1 MEAVKNILV
10 TGGGAPGAPGILK
23 AILESNKDI
32 TLFSCDIKEQT
43 AGKLLAH
50 QYFTIPAGD
59 SPNYISSFLKKCIEY
74 QIDIVLPITTREL
87 IPLAQ
92 NKALF
97 AKNNIRIIVS
107 NEQSLAIANNKGKLY
122 NHLKNNQISTP
133 KFSIATTYQEYKNAV
148 NPYLASNA
156 TFIIKP
162 CVANGSRGFRIVTDD
177 VEESDLLF
185 NYKPNSTYIK
195 PEKLNDILQS
205 DPFPP
210 LLVSEYMPGAEYTI
224 DCLIVEGVI
233 KFIIPRLRKTM
244 NNGISVAGTIEQN
257 VEIIKY
263 CEAILNSLDLEGPI
277 GIQVKYDAAG
287 KPLLLEINPR
297 IQGTTVALCGA
308 GLNMAAIAV
317 QPNMV
322 SDIKNIND
330 YPIRWGTKFIRH
342 YTELYY

>member
-1 MEAVKNILV
+1 METIKNILV

-23 AILESNKDI
+23 AILESNTDI
-32 TLFSCDIKEQT
+32 TLFSCDIQEHT

-50 QYFTIPAGD
+50 HYFTVPAGD
-59 SPNYISSFLKKCIEY
+59 SPEYIDSLLQKCIAY
-74 QIDIVLPITTREL
+74 KIDIVLPITTREL
-87 IPLAQ
+87 IPLAR

-97 AKNNIRIIVS
+97 AKNNIKIIVS
-107 NEQSLAIANNKGKLY
+107 NEQSLAVANNKGKLY
-122 NHLKNNQISTP
+122 THLKNNQIPAP
-133 KFSIATTYQEYKNAV
+133 KFSIATTYEEYKNAS
-148 NPYLASNA
+148 NPYLINNEK
-156 TFIIKP
+156 FIIKP
-162 CVANGSRGFRIVTDD
+162 CVANGSRGFRIVTAD

-185 NYKPNSTYIK
+185 NYKPNTTFIK

-233 KFIIPRLRKTM
+233 KFIVPRLRRKM

-257 VEIIKY
+257 TEIIKY
-263 CEAILNSLDLEGPI
+263 CEAILNSLDLDGPI
-277 GIQVKYDAAG
+277 GIQVKCDVAG

-308 GLNMAAIAV
+308 GLNMAAMAV
-317 QPNMV
+317 QPNSV
-322 SDIKNIND
+322 SGIKNIND
-330 YPIRWGTKFIRH
+330 YPILWGTKFIRH

>member
-1 MEAVKNILV
+1 METIKNILV

-23 AILESNKDI
+23 AILESNTDI
-32 TLFSCDIKEQT
+32 TLFSCDIREHT

-50 QYFTIPAGD
+50 QYFTVPAGD
-59 SPNYISSFLKKCIEY
+59 SPEYIDSFLQKCIEHK
-74 QIDIVLPITTREL
+74 IDIVLPITTREL
-87 IPLAQ
+87 IPLAR

-97 AKNNIRIIVS
+97 VKNNIRIIVS

-122 NHLKNNQISTP
+122 NHLKNNQIPTP
-133 KFSIATTYQEYKNAV
+133 KFSIATTYKEYKNASSA
-148 NPYLASNA
+148 YLASNEK
-156 TFIIKP
+156 FIIKP
-162 CVANGSRGFRIVTDD
+162 CVANGSRGFRIVTAD

-210 LLVSEYMPGAEYTI
+210 LLVSEYMPGTEYTI
-224 DCLIVEGVI
+224 DCLIVEGETKLIV
-233 KFIIPRLRKTM
+233 PRLRKTM

-257 VEIIKY
+257 TEIIKY
-263 CEAILNSLDLEGPI
+263 CEAILNSLDLDGPI
-277 GIQVKYDAAG
+277 GIQVKYDVAG

-308 GLNMAAIAV
+308 GLNMAAMAV

-322 SDIKNIND
+322 SEIKNIND